1 MNNTIEISVV
11 VITYNQQDCITKAL
25 DSLTCQKEWIH
36 EIVISDDCSK
46 DNTWQVVCDYAE
58 RFPNLVKPYRNG
70 TNLGIYGNMLAGY
83 RRATGNVL
91 ATLSGDD
98 EFLPD
103 CLEKAYNYIKDQDV
117 LDKVF
122 HLYMDRRRHFA
133 DNRPNY
139 TFKNNLAISPRRL
152 SYALRGYISEP
163 TFFSPKLLERCIP
176 SGEFGIGSDKY
187 WSYQRMY
194 HSDIILYLNST
205 SIKYNA
211 GVGVSVRESK
221 KKFKDSELLVYNK
234 ILSENEMHFGT
245 KDLYYIRYRR
255 LLVQAYYNASWCYF
269 FSATKAWIKSIDI
282 SLGIKYVNGI
292 EHMKN
297 MFRYMIFMKNGGKL
311 E

>member
-1 MNNTIEISVV
+1 MNAKAKISVV

-25 DSLTCQKEWIH
+25 DSLTSQKEWIF
-36 EIVISDDCSK
+36 EIVVSDDCSK
-46 DNTWQVVCDYAE
+46 DNTWQVVTEYAKKY
-58 RFPNLVKPYRNG
+58 PNLVKPYRNE

-98 EFLPD
+98 EFLPG
-103 CLEKAYNYIKDQDV
+103 CFENAYNYIKGQDV
-117 LDKVF
+117 QDKVF

-139 TFKNNLAISPRRL
+139 TFKNNLALSPRRL

-163 TFFSPKLLERCIP
+163 TFFSPKLLERCTP
-176 SGEFGIGSDKY
+176 SGELGIGSDKY

-194 HSDIILYLNST
+194 HSDIVLYLNST

-211 GVGVSVRESK
+211 GIGVSVRESK
-221 KKFKDSELLVYNK
+221 KKFKESELLVYNK
-234 ILSENEMHFGT
+234 ILFDNEMHFET
-245 KDLYYIRYRR
+245 KDLNYVRYRL
-255 LLVQAYYNASWCYF
+255 LLVEAYYKPSWIYLY
-269 FSATKAWIKSIDI
+269 STTIAWMKSIDF
-282 SLGIKYVNGI
+282 SLGLKYIGGI
-292 EHMKN
+292 NHLKN
-297 MFRYMIFMKNGGKL
+297 MIRYMMFMKNGDRL